1 VKHKVDNVYLSV
13 RLESS
18 VQAARGARSDVP
30 HAMDPAT
37 ESAMRAQ
44 VARST
49 CIRGQ
54 CATGAVM
61 GT

>member
-1 VKHKVDNVYLSV
+1 MKQKVHNVCLTV
-13 RLESS
+13 RLESL
-18 VQAARGARSDVP
+18 VQAARSARSDVL

>member
-1 VKHKVDNVYLSV
+1 M
-13 RLESS
+13 
-18 VQAARGARSDVP
+18 P
-30 HAMDPAT
+30 HAMDPVT
-37 ESAMRAQ
+37 ESAMPAQ

>member
-1 VKHKVDNVYLSV
+1 M
-13 RLESS
+13 SS

-37 ESAMRAQ
+37 DSAMPVQA
-44 VARST
+44 ARST

-54 CATGAVM
+54 CATDAVM
-61 GT
+61 VT